1 MKTKML
7 EYYQQIL
14 QAVSFDKTLFEK
26 ELIKSVKSLVRYDE
40 FLDLKQWCIQKFS
53 DSYSQ
58 IVERVFSEKELRFNV
73 H

>member
-1 MKTKML
+1 MKSKML
-7 EYYQQIL
+7 AYYQQIL

-26 ELIKSVKSLVRYDE
+26 ELVKSVKSVVLYEE
-40 FLDLKQWCIQKFS
+40 FLDLKQWCIRQFS

-58 IVERVFSEKELRFNV
+58 IVERVFNENERRFSA